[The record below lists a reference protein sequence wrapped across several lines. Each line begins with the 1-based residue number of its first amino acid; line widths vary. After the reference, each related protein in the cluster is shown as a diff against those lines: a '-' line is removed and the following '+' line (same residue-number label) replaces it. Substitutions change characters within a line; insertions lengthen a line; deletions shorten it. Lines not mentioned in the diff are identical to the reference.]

1 MKTAE
6 EEKKTD
12 ISISISYKELK
23 KVIKS
28 VPLYDIDEIIDIDD
42 IIDGF
47 STSEILSHIDEDEIA
62 DYALQEDLISDNDVL
77 ETIPI
82 RDLICYVK
90 GEIGEDDFSDET
102 VDSVDDFIKILKN
115 LVKRFNNTVVYTK
128 EDLKKGVCEL
138 IDAYCI

>member
-6 EEKKTD
+6 EEKKVEVG
-12 ISISISYKELK
+12 ISVSYKELK
-23 KVIKS
+23 KAIKS
-28 VPLYDIDEIIDIDD
+28 VPLCDIDEIIDIDD

-82 RDLICYVK
+82 HDLISYVK
-90 GEIGEDDFSDET
+90 GETGEDDFSDET
-102 VDSVDDFIKILKN
+102 VESVEDFIKILKK
-115 LVKRFNNTVVYTK
+115 LVKRFNNTVVFTK

>member
-1 MKTAE
+1 MKTTE
-6 EEKKTD
+6 EEKKVD
-12 ISISISYKELK
+12 ISISYKELK
-23 KVIKS
+23 KAIKS
-28 VPLYDIDEIIDIDD
+28 VPLCDIDEIIDIDD

-82 RDLICYVK
+82 RDLISYVK

-102 VDSVDDFIKILKN
+102 VESVDDFIKILKK
-115 LVKRFNNTVVYTK
+115 LVKRFNNTVVFTK

>member
-6 EEKKTD
+6 EEKKV
-12 ISISISYKELK
+12 SIGIGISYKELK
-23 KVIKS
+23 KAIKS
-28 VPLYDIDEIIDIDD
+28 VPLCDIDEIIDIDD

-82 RDLICYVK
+82 RDLISYVK

-102 VDSVDDFIKILKN
+102 VESVDDFIKILKK
-115 LVKRFNNTVVYTK
+115 LVKRFNNTVVFTK

-138 IDAYCI
+138 IDAYCV

>member
-47 STSEILSHIDEDEIA
+47 STSEILSHIDDGEIA

-82 RDLICYVK
+82 RDLISYVK

-102 VDSVDDFIKILKN
+102 VESVEDFIKILKK
-115 LVKRFNNTVVYTK
+115 LVKRFNNTVVFTK

>member
-1 MKTAE
+1 MKTTE
-6 EEKKTD
+6 EEKKVD
-12 ISISISYKELK
+12 ISVSYKELRK
-23 KVIKS
+23 AIKS
-28 VPLYDIDEIIDIDD
+28 FPSSDISEIIDIDD

-47 STSEILSHIDEDEIA
+47 SASEILPCLDDDEIA
-62 DYALQEDLISDNDVL
+62 DYALREDLISGNDVL

-115 LVKRFNNTVVYTK
+115 LVKRFNNTAVYTK

>member
-1 MKTAE
+1 MKAA

-23 KVIKS
+23 KAIKS
-28 VPLYDIDEIIDIDD
+28 IPLCDIDEIIDIDD

-47 STSEILSHIDEDEIA
+47 RASEILSHIDEDEIV
-62 DYALQEDLISDNDVL
+62 DYAIYNGLLSGDEALDI
-77 ETIPI
+77 IPFSRMI
-82 RDLICYVK
+82 RYIK
-90 GEIGEDDFSDET
+90 GEMDRDDFADET
-102 VDSVDDFIKILKN
+102 FDSVDDFIKILKN
-115 LVKRFNNTVVYTK
+115 LVKRFNHTAVYTK

>member
-1 MKTAE
+1 MKAKE
-6 EEKKTD
+6 EEKKAD
-12 ISISISYKELK
+12 ISMSISYKELK
-23 KVIKS
+23 KAIKS
-28 VPLYDIDEIIDIDD
+28 VPLCDIDEIIDIDD

-82 RDLICYVK
+82 RDLISYVK

-102 VDSVDDFIKILKN
+102 VESVDDFIKILKK
-115 LVKRFNNTVVYTK
+115 LVKRFNNTVVFTK

>member
-6 EEKKTD
+6 KEKKVEVG
-12 ISISISYKELK
+12 ISVSYKELK
-23 KVIKS
+23 KAIKS
-28 VPLYDIDEIIDIDD
+28 VPLCDIDEIIDIDD

-47 STSEILSHIDEDEIA
+47 RASEILSYIDDDEIA
-62 DYALQEDLISDNDVL
+62 DYALREDLISDDDVL

-82 RDLICYVK
+82 RDLISYVK

-102 VDSVDDFIKILKN
+102 VESVDDFIKILKK
-115 LVKRFNNTVVYTK
+115 LVKRFNNTVVFTK

-138 IDAYCI
+138 IDAYCV